1 MPTPNI
7 SITKN
12 GKKIESNKIK
22 QLIHD
27 LRRQD
32 GKFDREGATPR
43 QLAVLEQDVKQ
54 YVEEYNLCAEQVAD
68 EREYQ
73 WTIDAYIHCRVGD
86 AWMGEFRHILQQG
99 KCDVSSVDTKER
111 LTHKPTVW
119 LFEQQQRAEAI
130 QAKRRQ
136 LKKNSH
142 HLHRKNH
149 SKKP

>member
-86 AWMGEFRHILQQG
+86 AWMGEFRHIL
-99 KCDVSSVDTKER
+99 
-111 LTHKPTVW
+111 
-119 LFEQQQRAEAI
+119 
-130 QAKRRQ
+130 
-136 LKKNSH
+136 
-142 HLHRKNH
+142 
-149 SKKP
+149 